1 MSGRGIPVR
10 RGHVGHPRTPH
21 RLDASGEARAV
32 TCATVL
38 FIGATSKH
46 RRTPPR
52 LDDAPEAR
60 AVTRATALIVGATS
74 GIGRAMVHRL
84 IASTPPGR
92 PEP

>member
-21 RLDASGEARAV
+21 RLDAAGEARAV

-38 FIGATSKH
+38 IIGATSDIRA
-46 RRTPPR
+46 RRR
-52 LDDAPEAR
+52 ALDAAREAR
-60 AVTRATALIVGATS
+60 TVTCATVLIIGATS
-74 GIGRAMVHRL
+74 GIDRAIVHCL